1 VKYIY
6 FKINQS
12 TASLS
17 VGAKDRPGNF
27 TQYFAWIAK
36 FAKKLDQHTCSW
48 FGIFMLGFM
57 ETQEQ
62 GLF

>member
-17 VGAKDRPGNF
+17 VGAEDRPGNF
-27 TQYFAWIAK
+27 TQYFAWTEK
-36 FAKKLDQHTCSW
+36 FAKKT
-48 FGIFMLGFM
+48 
-57 ETQEQ
+57 
-62 GLF
+62 